1 MILKKINLYVII
13 ILIFLSYF
21 VINLSFNYYN
31 VIDFIDHDE
40 GFLIEQLVLKIGIF
54 DIHKTVTSAAEYGA
68 DFYYFKYFFL
78 FLNHFIELNVMDVFK
93 VKTLINT
100 CLAAF
105 SYAIIYRIFDLLN
118 FKKIFYFLFL
128 ISILAVPE
136 IFRLSVT
143 LKQDLTLLFFLL
155 TLTYYFFLKS
165 SIYNKQ
171 SDAYLFLIFLS
182 LSLSIK
188 AWAFPFIFLL
198 FFDKFNYSKNNKKLY
213 KIIFISL
220 LLFFIF
226 LLNSYFF
233 EINSFI
239 SSNED
244 FLSFYDLSKNNFLLK
259 TLVNIFTD
267 HFNLIIIFLN
277 ITFILFVKFISLK
290 SKFEDSFLKFSI
302 FFMTWFIL
310 WYPYI
315 SDLTTFTKTIIE
327 DSYSTVLN
335 KNSTTSANYE
345 DILSYLIYDV
355 QNFKINFAIF
365 IFFILSP
372 ILIYFYR
379 FNLSNHFKVLIPLLS
394 ICILSLLF
402 VNSITDYGNQ
412 YPAKYLYFIFIN
424 LFVFYLINALSKIR
438 YLYFSFLFIFL
449 ITCFLSFFFNFDK
462 YLNYKNFL
470 SINDKIASLTFFHQ
484 EKLNLDNKILYV
496 CATNYPVNIIKS
508 KINIISKSYGEC
520 VDPQFILNLKKD
532 DLIFFESS
540 LSRSKSFLQK
550 YTLYYEDYHVSVDR
564 FGKIIN
570 KRNQFYKKFINE

>member
-1 MILKKINLYVII
+1 MMLKKINLYVII

-31 VIDFIDHDE
+31 VIDFLDHDE

-54 DIHKTVTSAAEYGA
+54 DVHKTVTSAAEYGA

-78 FLNHFIELNVMDVFK
+78 FLNYFIELNVMDIFK
-93 VKTLINT
+93 IKTLINT
-100 CLAAF
+100 CFAAF

-118 FKKIFYFLFL
+118 LKKIFYFLFL

-155 TLTYYFFLKS
+155 TLTYYFFLTS

-198 FFDKFNYSKNNKKLY
+198 FFDKFNYSKNKNKLY
-213 KIIFISL
+213 KIIFVSL

-239 SSNED
+239 SSNKF
-244 FLSFYDLSKNNFLLK
+244 FLSFYDLNKDNFLLK

-267 HFNLIIIFLN
+267 HFSFIIIFLN
-277 ITFILFVKFISLK
+277 IAFILFVKFISLK
-290 SKFEDSFLKFSI
+290 SKFEDSLLKFSI
-302 FFMTWFIL
+302 FFMIWFIL

-335 KNSTTSANYE
+335 KNSTTSANYQ

-372 ILIYFYR
+372 IFIYFYR
-379 FNLSNHFKVLIPLLS
+379 FDLSNHFKVLIPLLS
-394 ICILSLLF
+394 ICFLSILF
-402 VNSITDYGNQ
+402 VNFITDYSNQ

-438 YLYFSFLFIFL
+438 YLYYSFLFIFL
-449 ITCFLSFFFNFDK
+449 ITCFVSFFFNFDK

-470 SINDKIASLTFFHQ
+470 SINDKIVSLTALHQ
-484 EKLNLDNKILYV
+484 EKLNLDNNILYV
-496 CATNYPVNIIKS
+496 CATTYPVNTIKS

-520 VDPQFILNLKKD
+520 LDPQFILNLNND
-532 DLIFFESS
+532 DLIFFESRQ
-540 LSRSKSFLQK
+540 SRSESFLQK
-550 YTLYYEDYHVSVDR
+550 YTFYYEDYHESVDR

-570 KRNQFYKKFINE
+570 KRNQFYKKFISE